1 MRTELEVLPAPMA
14 DAEKKKVAVV
24 DDDTSDRKSLTRLI
38 AGAGY
43 QAIAFG
49 SAVEFLSSA
58 DSAHVSCVVSDL
70 RMPQIDG
77 LGLQRSLGER
87 LPYLSLVFITG
98 GGDIPAT
105 VRAMRAGA
113 VDFLQKPIRRHV
125 LLEAVARGIQR
136 SDEMQA
142 AQAASRELQTAYE
155 RLTVRER
162 QVFSLVSV
170 GLLNKQVAAEL
181 GISEKTIKQHRGR
194 VMRKM
199 KADSVAALVMM
210 AESLGVRPYESDFWR
225 GKGRL
230 PSVLGHWRA
239 APVVT
244 TSSRSK
250 VRLLR

>member
-1 MRTELEVLPAPMA
+1 MA
-14 DAEKKKVAVV
+14 DAEKKKVAIV
-24 DDDTSDRKSLTRLI
+24 DDDASDRKSLTRLI

-49 SAVEFLSSA
+49 SAAEFLSSA
-58 DSAHVSCVVSDL
+58 DSALVSCVVSDL

-98 GGDIPAT
+98 EGDIPAT

-113 VDFLQKPIRRHV
+113 VDFLQKPIRRLV

-142 AQAASRELQTAYE
+142 AQAASRDLQSAYAKLTA
-155 RLTVRER
+155 REQ

-170 GLLNKQVAAEL
+170 GLLNKQIAAEL

-199 KADSVAALVMM
+199 KADSVADLVMM
-210 AESLGVRPYESDFWR
+210 AESLGVRPYESDFSR
-225 GKGRL
+225 AKGRF
-230 PSVLGHWRA
+230 PSAYECRH
-239 APVVT
+239 VVPAGP
-244 TSSRSK
+244 TSSRSN
-250 VRLLR
+250 VR